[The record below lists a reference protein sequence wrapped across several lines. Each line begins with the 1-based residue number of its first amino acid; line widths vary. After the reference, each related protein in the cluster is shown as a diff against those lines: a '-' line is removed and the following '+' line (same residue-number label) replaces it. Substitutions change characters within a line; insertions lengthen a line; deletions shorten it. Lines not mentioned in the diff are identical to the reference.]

1 MKKIEIDKKTM
12 SKWSIDILADIVG
25 GILIAAGAYNFAA
38 AAEFPLVGVNG
49 IALIFHHLMGLPIG
63 VMAIVLNI
71 PIAIVC
77 YKMLGKDFF
86 FRSIRSMIITSLII
100 DVAAPL
106 LPVYEGDRM
115 LAAIC
120 TGVLSG
126 IGYALIYLRDSSTG
140 GTDFIILSI
149 KSKKPHLSI
158 GKISFALE
166 AIIIF
171 LGTITVSRQMDALI
185 YGMLI
190 SYIMS
195 AVMDKVM
202 YGISSGKMTLIVTR
216 QPKEVAARI
225 SQVAGRGATFLKG
238 KGSFD
243 GEEKDVVMCA
253 CSNKQMF
260 SIRKAAME
268 VDPDA
273 FLIILE
279 SNEVVGEGFQEE

>member
-1 MKKIEIDKKTM
+1 MERINKKLLG
-12 SKWSIDILADIVG
+12 KWLADILADIAG
-25 GILIAAGAYNFAA
+25 GILIAAGAYNFAE
-38 AAEFPLVGVNG
+38 AAEFPLVGING
-49 IALIFHHLMGLPIG
+49 IALVFHHLMDLPIG
-63 VMAIVLNI
+63 VTAIVLNI
-71 PIAIVC
+71 PIAIIC
-77 YKMLGKDFF
+77 YKMLGRNFF

-100 DVAAPL
+100 DMAAPL

-126 IGYALIYLRDSSTG
+126 IGYAIIYLRDSSTG
-140 GTDFIILSI
+140 GTDFVILSI
-149 KSKKPHLSI
+149 KSKNPHLSI

-166 AIIIF
+166 AVIILI
-171 LGTITVSRQMDALI
+171 GTVAVSRQMDALI

-202 YGISSGKMTLIVTR
+202 YGIASGKMTLIVT
-216 QPKEVAARI
+216 QKPKEVAEKI
-225 SQVAGRGATFLKG
+225 SQVAGRGATFLKA
-238 KGSFD
+238 KGSYE

-260 SIRKAAME
+260 SIRKAARE
-268 VDPDA
+268 VDPEA

-279 SNEVVGEGFQEE
+279 SNEVVGEGFREE

>member
-1 MKKIEIDKKTM
+1 MERINKKLLG
-12 SKWSIDILADIVG
+12 KWSIDILADIIG
-25 GILIAAGAYNFAA
+25 GILVAAGAYNFAA
-38 AAEFPLVGVNG
+38 ASEFPLVGVNG
-49 IALIFHHLMGLPIG
+49 IALVFHHLMGLPIG
-63 VMAIVLNI
+63 VMAIILNI
-71 PIAIVC
+71 PIAILC
-77 YKMLGKDFF
+77 YKMLGRGFF

-106 LPVYEGDRM
+106 LPVYEGNLM

-126 IGYALIYLRDSSTG
+126 IGYAIIYLRDSSTG
-140 GTDFIILSI
+140 GTDFVILSI
-149 KSKKPHLSI
+149 KSKNPHLSI

-166 AIIIF
+166 AVIILI
-171 LGTITVSRQMDALI
+171 GTVTVSQQIDALI

-195 AVMDKVM
+195 VVMDKVM
-202 YGISSGKMTLIVTR
+202 YGIASGKMTLIVTTR
-216 QPKEVAARI
+216 PKEVAEKI
-225 SQVAGRGATFLKG
+225 SQVAERGSTFLKAE
-238 KGSFD
+238 GSYA

-260 SIRKAAME
+260 SIRKAALE
-268 VDPDA
+268 ADPEA

-279 SNEVVGEGFQEE
+279 SNEVVGEGFQEK